1 MHRTRSFS
9 LVLGVSCLAVL
20 ALVLA
25 AVGPAAARVNA
36 QTAAKVTVVT
46 VTAGKPSELAF
57 KLSKISL
64 LPAGTI
70 TFNVTNQGVA
80 FHDFK
85 LCTTPVTTDAKN
97 ACVGKVTT
105 LLHHGDKATL
115 TVKLTKTGLY
125 EYLCTVSGHAA
136 AGMKGLIG
144 VGVKVSAS
152 ALVSKSASGS
162 TGGTTTTSSTGGGST
177 TGGGGSTTGGG
188 GAAGGGGAGGGGGAA
203 SECPAG
209 QTIAA
214 NGPGDQDDDDT
225 GAVSDGDGCI

>member
-1 MHRTRSFS
+1 MHRKRSFS
-9 LVLGVSCLAVL
+9 LVLSASFLGVV
-20 ALVLA
+20 ALVLSL
-25 AVGPAAARVNA
+25 VGPAAAKVNSPR
-36 QTAAKVTVVT
+36 AAVTTIT
-46 VTAGKPSELAF
+46 VTAGKPTELAF
-57 KLSKISL
+57 KLSKFSN

-85 LCTTPVTTDAKN
+85 ICTAPTTNLTKN
-97 ACVGKVTT
+97 ACVGKVTKI
-105 LLHHGDKATL
+105 LHHGDKATL
-115 TVKLTKTGLY
+115 TVKLTKSGKY
-125 EYLCTVSGHAA
+125 EYLCTVTGHAA

-144 VGVKVSAS
+144 IGVVVTKADEQVQA
-152 ALVSKSASGS
+152 AGS
-162 TGGTTTTSSTGGGST
+162 TGSSSSSSSSTSSTT
-177 TGGGGSTTGGG
+177 QGGGGSTTQGGG
-188 GAAGGGGAGGGGGAA
+188 GVTNNGGGAGGGGAA